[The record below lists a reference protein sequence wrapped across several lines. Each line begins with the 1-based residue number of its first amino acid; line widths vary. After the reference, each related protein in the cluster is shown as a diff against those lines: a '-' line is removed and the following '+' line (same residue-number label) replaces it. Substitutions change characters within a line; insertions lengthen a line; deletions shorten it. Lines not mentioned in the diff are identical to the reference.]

1 MQIRT
6 EGNDSII
13 LTKTLMTINILVY
26 AITSIMSGNILVM
39 DYQVISFF
47 GQANFLVFKGWYW
60 QLISSMFVHINLVHL
75 LGNMLFLLIYGTR
88 GEELFSKSEFL
99 FIFLMSGLF
108 GNLLSLLG
116 EPNMVSAGASGA
128 LFGLFGA
135 CVMYAHS
142 TLKESLFTV
151 MIYSFFMFFLT
162 MGVNVNL
169 FAHFGGLIA
178 GLIFGYIIS
187 KSRKYEHENDY
198 E

>member
-60 QLISSMFVHINLVHL
+60 QLITSMFVHINLVHL

-88 GEELFSKSEFL
+88 GEELFSKLEFL
-99 FIFLMSGLF
+99 FIFLLSGLF

-151 MIYSFFMFFLT
+151 MIYSFYVFFNN
-162 MGVNVNL
+162 G
-169 FAHFGGLIA
+169 
-178 GLIFGYIIS
+178 
-187 KSRKYEHENDY
+187 R
-198 E
+198 